1 MFWLKIKPLHLFPPN
16 FQYSFTQ
23 QTFNMKNFVQLFI
36 FLSFVFS
43 SKITFCQDAIK
54 RDTGI
59 NLVPNPSFENLKK
72 EMPELSIE
80 SYLAFRNH
88 IANWNSPTQTTPDLL
103 FNINDYTSDKPRT
116 GSQMIGILTHN
127 PNSKNSDTWRE
138 YIQVKLDLDLEQGEE
153 YILEFWVKR
162 HGQAVMASNNIGA
175 LLSRVPFINDDIRP
189 ITALQ
194 LVANETKIINPKKPK
209 WQKISATFTA
219 DGDERF
225 LIIGNFFDNEN
236 TTFKDVKNTHG
247 TAWHNPYYI
256 LDDVSLRQIITIEPI
271 VETLDNLTLKKGDI
285 IRLDRIFYDFDKWDL
300 LPASFEQLDEL
311 VTLLNKYPS
320 MRIVINGHTDD
331 RGSDS
336 YNELL
341 SDNRCQSVYNYLI
354 SNSIDSS
361 RLEYKGYGEIYPIAL
376 NTTDEGRQQNRRVQ
390 FEIIDFNEEDA
401 RLIDE
406 LSIGI
411 KKE

>member
-1 MFWLKIKPLHLFPPN
+1 
-16 FQYSFTQ
+16 
-23 QTFNMKNFVQLFI
+23 MKNIIPVFI
-36 FLSFVFS
+36 FLSLFFS
-43 SKITFCQDAIK
+43 SEITFGQDAIR

-59 NLVPNPSFENLKK
+59 NLVPNPSFEKLKK
-72 EMPELSIE
+72 GMPKLSIE

-88 IANWNSPTQTTPDLL
+88 IAHWNSPTGTTPDLL
-103 FNINDYTSDKPRT
+103 FNINDYSSEKSRT

-153 YILEFWVKR
+153 YILEFWVRR

-175 LLSRVPFINDDIRP
+175 LLSRVPFINKDIQP
-189 ITALQ
+189 ITALR
-194 LVANETKIINPKKPK
+194 LIVNESDIINPQKPK

-225 LIIGNFFDNEN
+225 LIIGNFFDNDN

-256 LDDVSLRQIITIEPI
+256 LDDVSLKQVTTIEPI
-271 VETLDNLTLKKGDI
+271 VETLDNLNLKKGDV
-285 IRLDRIFYDFDKWDL
+285 IRLDRIYYDFDKWDL

-320 MRIVINGHTDD
+320 MRITINGHTDN

-336 YNELL
+336 YNVLL
-341 SDNRCQSVYNYLI
+341 SNNRCQSVYNYLVG
-354 SNSIDSS
+354 NSIDSS
-361 RLEYKGYGEIYPIAL
+361 RLEYKGYGEVYPIDL
-376 NTTDEGRQQNRRVQ
+376 NTTDEGRQKNRRVQ
-390 FEIIDFNEEDA
+390 FEILDFDEEDA